1 LSTSPPTKS
10 HKTLLVFILSCLAL
24 LAIAGVGYAIFKQ
37 APVEVDSRLL
47 ATPDDAVA
55 PQVYAPPQVEV
66 EAKSEKP
73 VLPVG
78 LPLAKLG
85 VICNIP
91 HDPEKRVALTFDD
104 GPSLAMTPE
113 YLKILQDK
121 GVHATFFLIGSQV
134 QREPSLAALIAKD
147 GNEIGN
153 HTYSHLNLR
162 KASLTD
168 AASNILEGQK
178 VIEQDTHQELSLLR
192 PPGGELNEPI
202 IHEIQKL
209 GYTVVL
215 WNIDPQDW
223 REDATSSQIINNV
236 MANLW
241 PGSIILLHEGK
252 LPTLKA
258 LPQLID
264 DITRRGYQIGTVS
277 ELLEKPSRPVS
288 PPTKVTTETP
298 PAGPTTVT
306 PETPPAGPTKVTT
319 ETPPAGGA

>member
-1 LSTSPPTKS
+1 MSTSPPNKS
-10 HKTLLVFILSCLAL
+10 HKILLLFIFSFLVLLAL
-24 LAIAGVGYAIFKQ
+24 AGFGYAILRQ
-37 APVEVDSRLL
+37 APAEVDSRPPL
-47 ATPDDAVA
+47 AVPDVAVTQ
-55 PQVYAPPQVEV
+55 QVYTPPRVVV

-85 VICNIP
+85 VVCNVP

-104 GPSLAMTPE
+104 GPSLSMTPE
-113 YLKILQDK
+113 YLKILRDK

-134 QREPSLAALIAKD
+134 EREPSLAALIAND

-153 HTYSHLNLR
+153 HTYSHLNLK
-162 KASLTD
+162 KASLAD

-178 VIEQDTHQELSLLR
+178 AIEQDAHQELSLLR
-192 PPGGELNEPI
+192 PPGGELNEPV
-202 IHEIQKL
+202 IHEIQKM

-223 REDATSSQIINNV
+223 RENATSSQIINNV
-236 MANLW
+236 MTNLW

-252 LPTLKA
+252 APTLKA

-264 DITRRGYQIGTVS
+264 DITRRGYKIGTVS
-277 ELLEKPSRPVS
+277 ELLSKPSRPVS
-288 PPTKVTTETP
+288 PPDKPTTETP
-298 PAGPTTVT
+298 PAGPTN
-306 PETPPAGPTKVTT
+306 VTT
-319 ETPPAGGA
+319 EAPPAGGV